1 MRDID
6 CEICG
11 KQVTPTNGKQRTC
24 MARKCQLKLRS
35 KTRKQRYYEER
46 ETPICVWCE
55 EPILE
60 ARKRRYHAECLEDKN
75 RERVRA
81 YNETNPAS
89 SRPPPQER
97 RNYEGTVKCEFCKTD
112 VPRTGA
118 RQIICKD
125 YECQKARKNLRKREA
140 RAMRK
145 RLEQERDRKLN
156 KRPTRPGE
164 SDPHRYR
171 VAI

>member
-11 KQVTPTNGKQRTC
+11 KRVTPTNGKQRTC
-24 MARKCQLKLRS
+24 MARECRLKLRS
-35 KTRKQRYYEER
+35 LTRKQRYYEDR
-46 ETPICVWCE
+46 ETPTCNWCN

-60 ARKRRYHAECLEDKN
+60 PRKRRYHAECREDKN

-81 YNETNPAS
+81 YNEANPAS
-89 SRPPPQER
+89 SRPPPQQQ
-97 RNYEGTVKCEFCKTD
+97 RNYKGTVKCEFCKKV

-118 RQIICKD
+118 RQVICKD

-145 RLEQERDRKLN
+145 RLEQERDRKLSRRP
-156 KRPTRPGE
+156 KRSE
-164 SDPHRYR
+164 SPDPHRYR